1 VKQKDFELLSSC
13 AGFCRAV
20 LQMKL
25 YPWAEAV
32 FADLD
37 HRGVSVA
44 VKACN
49 GSGKTTT
56 LGAGAAL
63 WHASVFP
70 RSLTVCTAGVFRQ
83 VKEQLFPAIRS
94 HAHRFKGWSFLETE
108 VEAHNGSRIYG
119 FSTDESK
126 RFEGWHNDNLLMIVD
141 EAKSVADPIFESI
154 ARCQPTRSLLMS
166 SPGGCSGHF
175 YSAFGERRKF
185 FKCHTV
191 TADQCPHIAPAWVA
205 EQIEKYGEHHPLV
218 RSMIFAEFMDFGEDS
233 TVIPLVF
240 VERLIADPP
249 DIQGGGIQGFC
260 DFAAGGDENV
270 LAVRRGNKVDIVD
283 AWREPDTMRAVGRFI
298 INFKKL
304 GLRPHQITGD
314 EGGLGV
320 AVCDRLAESGW
331 PVLRANNGSQA
342 HKPEAYANVAAETWF
357 EARTLIEQRRV
368 IIPNDKELIAQLSSR
383 RGWPDSKGRLVL
395 EPKADLRSRNLP
407 SPDRADAV
415 LGAMTGLMVLPTGA
429 FDGAAIRAMQ
439 MPRGRFAE
447 SLVVADRLRP
457 EDF

>member
-1 VKQKDFELLSSC
+1 MKTSHFELLSSC
-13 AGFCRAV
+13 AGFVRGV
-20 LQMKL
+20 LQVKP
-25 YPWAEAV
+25 YPWAEEI
-32 FADLD
+32 FSDLD
-37 HRGVSVA
+37 KRGVSVA

-49 GSGKTTT
+49 GSGKTTVI
-56 LGAGAAL
+56 GAGAAL

-70 RSLTVCTAGVFRQ
+70 KSLTICTAGVWRQ
-83 VKEQLFPAIRS
+83 IKEQLFPAIRA
-94 HAHRFKGWSFLETE
+94 HAHRFRAWTFLEAE
-108 VEAHNGSRIYG
+108 VETHTHSRILG
-119 FSTDESK
+119 FSTDDPGK
-126 RFEGWHNDNLLMIVD
+126 FEGWHADNLLVIVD
-141 EAKSVADPIFESI
+141 EAKSVSDSIFEAI
-154 ARCQPTRSLLMS
+154 ARCQPTRLLLMS

-175 YSAFGERRKF
+175 YTAFGERRKF
-185 FKCHTV
+185 YKCHSV
-191 TADQCPHIAPAWVA
+191 TTAMCPHISPDWVK
-205 EQIEKYGEHHPLV
+205 EQVEKYGEFHPLV
-218 RSMIFAEFMDFGEDS
+218 RSMIHAEFMDLGEDGA
-233 TVIPLVF
+233 VIPLVF

-249 DIQGGGIQGFC
+249 DIQGGSTQGFC

-283 AWREPDTMRAVGRFI
+283 VWCEPDTMRAVGRFI

-304 GLRPHQITGD
+304 GLHPHQITGD
-314 EGGLGV
+314 EGGLGI

-331 PVLRANNGSQA
+331 PILRANNGSPA

-368 IIPNDKELIAQLSSR
+368 ILPNDKELIAQLSSR

-395 EPKADLRSRNLP
+395 EPKGDLQSRNLP

-429 FDGAAIRAMQ
+429 FDSAAIRAMQ